1 MWRRG
6 TYNDSPLLKA
16 DISSVG
22 GGGTGFQAEK
32 GSIPGAWRLGP
43 WIKKKIGGRNIGPG
57 RASYY
62 CMLHLAKVQKFK
74 SSSALRSK

>member
-6 TYNDSPLLKA
+6 IMILLFSRPIFPLW
-16 DISSVG
+16 

-43 WIKKKIGGRNIGPG
+43 WIKKKIGGSGSRFLLLYA
-57 RASYY
+57 AS
-62 CMLHLAKVQKFK
+62 CKSSKVQKFSLEK
-74 SSSALRSK
+74 QIANKK